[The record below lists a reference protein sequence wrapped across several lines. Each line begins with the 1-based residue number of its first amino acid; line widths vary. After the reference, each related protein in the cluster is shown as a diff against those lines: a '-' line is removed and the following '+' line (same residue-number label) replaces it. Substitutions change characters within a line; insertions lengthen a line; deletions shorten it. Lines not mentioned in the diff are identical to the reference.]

1 MFFEQK
7 PFQNQSKPMKFP
19 YVGYKEI
26 STKFM
31 DFRIFASDFWNS
43 RHRVVLPIGF
53 SYRTMFYG

>member
-7 PFQNQSKPMKFP
+7 TLPNQSTPMKFP
-19 YVGYKEI
+19 YVHYKEI

-43 RHRVVLPIGF
+43 RHRVVLSIVF
-53 SYRTMFYG
+53 SYRNMFYG